1 MPVLADPG
9 FAYAQQNPMDTYR
22 QAADTTLSIMERK
35 QAARQREQ
43 AMAMQQQAQDLQREK
58 WNLEKPVMQAKLN
71 ADFLSYGFDLTDRKA
86 TEEFRAKAATAAT
99 ELGQRFRDVIQ
110 LADWDERNTQ
120 LKILQQEYGWLNRFE
135 QFAPMVKAVDDS
147 RAEAV
152 ANILTEKKFEET
164 LEIKKQEAEMRSQYL
179 LDSQRRREQARAD
192 EAQAR
197 RDDAMEKAKLGS
209 PEAKALAAS
218 AVKANQAADEAAE
231 LARSGMAQRQR
242 IRDLYAAGAES
253 GPYQS
258 AWTSVVTR
266 SGAILGAGGANRQ
279 LTLQQELENSLGTL
293 NLQRR
298 REVYKGTG
306 AVSDSENA
314 YLASSGPSMSNT
326 REANE
331 AYFQFMD
338 AIDQRTLKLDDLTQQ
353 WRAEGAGPIEID
365 RRRKDFVRSNPIPIP
380 TVSKAA
386 PAGMVRI
393 IAPNGTP
400 GFVPA
405 NRVEEALK
413 AGGRRG

>member
-58 WNLEKPVMQAKLN
+58 WNVERPILQAKLN
-71 ADFLSYGFDLTDRKA
+71 ADILSYGFDLTDRKA
-86 TEEFRAKAATAAT
+86 VEEYRAKAAVAAV
-99 ELGQRFRDVIQ
+99 ELGNKYREAIQ
-110 LADWDERNTQ
+110 LADWNEQNIA
-120 LKILQQEYGWLNRFE
+120 LKGLQQEYGWLGRFD
-135 QFAPMVKAVDDS
+135 QFAPMLNSVNTS
-147 RAEAV
+147 RTEAV
-152 ANILTEKKFEET
+152 SNILTEQKLQDT
-164 LEIKKQEAEMRSQYL
+164 LEIKKQEAEMRNQYL
-179 LDSQRRREQARAD
+179 LDAQRQREQARAD

-197 RDDAMEKAKLGS
+197 RDDAAERARLNS

-231 LARSGMAQRQR
+231 LARSGIAQRQR
-242 IRDLYAAGAES
+242 IRDLYAAGAKS
-253 GPYQS
+253 GPVRG
-258 AWTSVVTR
+258 AITAAVTR
-266 SGAILGAGGANRQ
+266 PLAFLGSEESTGQ
-279 LTLQQELENSLGTL
+279 LTLQQSLENALGTL

-326 REANE
+326 PEANE
-331 AYFQFMD
+331 AYFTFMD
-338 AIDQRTLKLDDLTQQ
+338 AVDQRTLKLDDLTQQ

-365 RRRKDFVRSNPIPIP
+365 RRRKDFVKSNPIPIP
-380 TVSKAA
+380 SVSKGA
-386 PAGMVRI
+386 PAEMVRI
-393 IAPNGTP
+393 IAPDGTP

-405 NRVEEALK
+405 NRVEDALK